1 MGEQKGKD
9 MGVSH
14 DDRLNKLRAMLAARL
29 DGTGKPYA
37 GFAQNVAMIRRE
49 IEKLEERLTYSE
61 VEWPSDD

>member
-1 MGEQKGKD
+1 MI
-9 MGVSH
+9 
-14 DDRLNKLRAMLAARL
+14 DRLSKLQAMLAARL

-61 VEWPSDD
+61 VEWPE